1 MSRSDKDPS
10 LEVEG
15 KEPEA
20 ASLDDDDVKALL
32 KTALRVESPPKTDV
46 LRGVQKRIRQ
56 RSKGKFYADGWST
69 TSSPKTTYFVTS
81 LAMLVVVIALYLALV
96 PGGFGRP

>member
-1 MSRSDKDPS
+1 MSGTDKDPS

-15 KEPEA
+15 EEPD

-32 KTALRVESPPKTDV
+32 KSALRVEQPPKSDV
-46 LRGVQKRIRQ
+46 LRGVQRKLRQ
-56 RSKGKFYADGWST
+56 RSKGKFYSDGWST
-69 TSSPKTTYFVTS
+69 SSSPKTTYFVTS
-81 LAMLVVVIALYLALV
+81 LVMLMVVVALYLALV